1 MSFELPT
8 NKHTYAIILLIVNI
22 GLVGPLLV
30 CKKGTLDENG
40 EQKNVDKE
48 FILYFIVS
56 NENVAWYIKRN
67 AKQFAGSSYEFGNV
81 YIPDYL
87 PIFGKGYMGD

>member
-1 MSFELPT
+1 MVYTS
-8 NKHTYAIILLIVNI
+8 AVNPVKDVYS

-48 FILYFIVS
+48 FILYFIVT

-67 AKQFAGSSYEFGNV
+67 AKQFAGSSYEFVLTSGRQ
-81 YIPDYL
+81 
-87 PIFGKGYMGD
+87 